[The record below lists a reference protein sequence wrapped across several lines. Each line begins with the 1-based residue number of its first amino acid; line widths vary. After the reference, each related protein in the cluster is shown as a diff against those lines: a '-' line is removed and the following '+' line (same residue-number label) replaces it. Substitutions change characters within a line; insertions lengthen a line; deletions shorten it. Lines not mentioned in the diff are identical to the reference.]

1 MDFLFGFQNHQSEK
15 VKKYISKKMQE
26 ATLEVQ
32 ETTTLILV
40 LFCFRP
46 VPFPFQKLNKE
57 RNLKMYNLIFMFD
70 VDYVFFP

>member
-1 MDFLFGFQNHQSEK
+1 
-15 VKKYISKKMQE
+15 MQE